1 MERDDIIEYSLD
13 THHDEEAGK
22 KIRKKIYFVTVLLSV
37 VTAIEVAMGI
47 IWGKAHIDADGMG
60 WLTIKS
66 IFIILTLLKA
76 GYIVMVFMHLGD
88 ERKSLRNVILIPYVL
103 FIGYLFFILLVESS
117 FIFYVKDVIGWV

>member
-47 IWGKAHIDADGMG
+47 IWGKAHIDTDGMG

>member
-1 MERDDIIEYSLD
+1 MERDDIIEHSLD

-47 IWGKAHIDADGMG
+47 IWGKAHIDVDGMG